1 MSRPLPYGA
10 SQPFTFRR
18 LPATYFFLLMRF
30 PLLFALLG
38 SSLAAV
44 AGPPGYHAPRRFLT
58 PSRLPY
64 HREPLRLSLGLNL
77 GYYNGDLTG
86 KLKNN
91 TFRVGVNAGLTKTLS
106 PHLTFV
112 TDLSY
117 IHLKAEDDYAY
128 RDYSFSADN
137 GLLTGRLQYNIFADK
152 SLYVGPKHK
161 EMPVLLFV
169 EAGVGATLFS
179 PTAAQY
185 NVPIPPEGRNTYPAL
200 AAVLPV
206 GGGVTLRA
214 SKRLA
219 FTAELLYYFTSTD
232 LLDDVSQRGN
242 SSQFDD
248 FATLSFK
255 AEFSLGKGR
264 KKPLVHND

>member
-10 SQPFTFRR
+10 SQPFTLRR

-58 PSRLPY
+58 PSNQPY
-64 HREPLRLSLGLNL
+64 HRDPLRLSFGVNL

-91 TFRVGVNAGLTKTLS
+91 KFRLGVNAGLTKTLS

-128 RDYSFSADN
+128 RSYSFSADN

-152 SLYVGPKHK
+152 SLYIGPNHK
-161 EMPVLLFV
+161 EMPVLVFL

-179 PTAAQY
+179 PAAAQF
-185 NVPIPPEGRNTYPAL
+185 NVPLAPEGRNTYPAL

-214 SKRLA
+214 SQRLA

-232 LLDDVSQRGN
+232 VLDDISQRGN
-242 SSQFDD
+242 PDQLDD

-255 AEFSLGKGR
+255 AEFSLGKGH